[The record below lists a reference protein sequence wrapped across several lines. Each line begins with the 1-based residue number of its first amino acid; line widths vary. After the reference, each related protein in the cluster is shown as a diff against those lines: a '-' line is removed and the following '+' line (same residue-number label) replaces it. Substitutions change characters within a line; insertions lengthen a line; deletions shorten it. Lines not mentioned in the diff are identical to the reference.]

1 APAVRRRRAVSGYG
15 RPRRRGLARLAA
27 ALGHSL
33 EGLAAALRHEEA
45 FRLEAAAAAVLL
57 PVAFFLPVSGAGRA
71 LMIGSVLAVLVV
83 ELVNSALEAAV
94 DRVSLEDH
102 PLAKRAKDLASA
114 AVLLSLLN
122 VPLVWL
128 LVLLG

>member
-1 APAVRRRRAVSGYG
+1 MSANGRA
-15 RPRRRGLARLAA
+15 RRRGLARLAA

-33 EGLAAALRHEEA
+33 AGLAAALRHEEA
-45 FRLEAAAAAVLL
+45 FRQEAAAAALL
-57 PVAFFLPVSGAGRA
+57 VPAAFFLPASGTGRA

-83 ELVNSALEAAV
+83 ELLNSALEAAV
-94 DRVSLEDH
+94 DRFSLEEH

-114 AVLLSLLN
+114 AVLLSLVN